1 MEIELMTTPEP
12 MRRDE
17 LLEMASLDAL
27 GMLEADEA
35 AYFSRSFLEA
45 PRMVQDE
52 IRALQASIAS
62 DLQLVSD
69 EEPPAFLRNKV
80 IGAVLEEIDETNKG
94 LAPIASIGS
103 MRNMR
108 TANVGAEDNSQSTH
122 QFAVVQEHLQ
132 VERRAIR
139 VRSMNRSLMAWRA
152 ATVGLAASLLA
163 TFIWVSV
170 IANEA
175 LKVTQ
180 LAQSTQTQKELE
192 QHLGSTWTQ
201 FISAPCKIRI
211 LKPQNAGEN
220 ISGTLWVNPKS
231 GESFLVAHELQSNSD
246 YTVRLKASNGT
257 VITLGKVT
265 GSGKVTGAK
274 FAIADVTKLQFEAIE
289 LIDNAGRVVL
299 VTI

>member
-1 MEIELMTTPEP
+1 
-12 MRRDE
+12 
-17 LLEMASLDAL
+17 
-27 GMLEADEA
+27 
-35 AYFSRSFLEA
+35 
-45 PRMVQDE
+45 MVQDE

-80 IGAVLEEIDETNKG
+80 IGAVLEEIDQASHG
-94 LAPIASIGS
+94 LAPIATIGAL
-103 MRNMR
+103 RNVR
-108 TANVGAEDNSQSTH
+108 VTNSQTDHSFESTNPLNVE
-122 QFAVVQEHLQ
+122 QHLQ

-139 VRSMNRSLMAWRA
+139 SRSMNRTLMAWRA

-163 TFIWVSV
+163 TFMWVSV

-180 LAQSTQTQKELE
+180 LAQSTETRNELGTY
-192 QHLGSTWTQ
+192 LGTTWTQ
-201 FISAPCKIRI
+201 FVSATCKVR
-211 LKPQNAGEN
+211 
-220 ISGTLWVNPKS
+220 TLNPSTTGGNVSASIWINEKS
-231 GESFLVAHELQSNSD
+231 GESFLVAYELQSNSD

-274 FAIADVTKLQFEAIE
+274 FAMADVTKLQFETIE
-289 LIDNAGRVVL
+289 LIDNNGKIILA
-299 VTI
+299 TI

>member
-1 MEIELMTTPEP
+1 MTTPEP

-35 AYFSRSFLEA
+35 AFFSRSFLEA

-80 IGAVLEEIDETNKG
+80 IGAVLEEIDQASHG
-94 LAPIASIGS
+94 LAPIATIGAL
-103 MRNMR
+103 RNVR
-108 TANVGAEDNSQSTH
+108 VTNSQNDHTFESTNSLNVE
-122 QFAVVQEHLQ
+122 QHLQ

-139 VRSMNRSLMAWRA
+139 SRSMNRTLMAWRA

-163 TFIWVSV
+163 TFMWVSV

-180 LAQSTQTQKELE
+180 LAQSTETRNELGTY
-192 QHLGSTWTQ
+192 LGTTWTQ
-201 FISAPCKIRI
+201 FVSATCKVR
-211 LKPQNAGEN
+211 
-220 ISGTLWVNPKS
+220 TLNPSATGGNVSASIWINEKS
-231 GESFLVAHELQSNSD
+231 GESFLVAYELQSNSD

-257 VITLGKVT
+257 FITLGKVT

-274 FAIADVTKLQFEAIE
+274 FAMADVTKLQFETIE
-289 LIDNAGRVVL
+289 LIDNNGKIILA
-299 VTI
+299 TI

>member
-1 MEIELMTTPEP
+1 MEIEPMTIPEP

-35 AYFSRSFLEA
+35 AFFSRSFLEA

-80 IGAVLEEIDETNKG
+80 IGAVLEEIDQASHG
-94 LAPIASIGS
+94 LAPIATIGAL
-103 MRNMR
+103 RNVR
-108 TANVGAEDNSQSTH
+108 VTNSQTDQSFESTNPLNVE
-122 QFAVVQEHLQ
+122 QHLQ

-139 VRSMNRSLMAWRA
+139 SRSMNRTLMAWRA

-163 TFIWVSV
+163 TFMWVSV

-180 LAQSTQTQKELE
+180 LAQSTETRNELGTY
-192 QHLGSTWTQ
+192 LGTTWTQ
-201 FISAPCKIRI
+201 FVSATCKVR
-211 LKPQNAGEN
+211 
-220 ISGTLWVNPKS
+220 TLNPSTTGGNVSASIWINEKS
-231 GESFLVAHELQSNSD
+231 GESFLVAYELQSNSD

-274 FAIADVTKLQFEAIE
+274 FAMADVTKLQFETIE
-289 LIDNAGRVVL
+289 LIDNNGKIILA
-299 VTI
+299 TI

>member
-1 MEIELMTTPEP
+1 MTTPEP

-35 AYFSRSFLEA
+35 AFFSRSFLEA

-80 IGAVLEEIDETNKG
+80 IGAVLEEIDQASHG
-94 LAPIASIGS
+94 LAPIATIGAL
-103 MRNMR
+103 RNVR
-108 TANVGAEDNSQSTH
+108 VTNSQNDHTFESTNRLNDVE
-122 QFAVVQEHLQ
+122 QHLQ

-139 VRSMNRSLMAWRA
+139 SRSMNRTLMAWRA

-163 TFIWVSV
+163 TFMWVSV

-180 LAQSTQTQKELE
+180 LAQSTETRNELGTY
-192 QHLGSTWTQ
+192 LGTTWTQ
-201 FISAPCKIRI
+201 FVSATCKVR
-211 LKPQNAGEN
+211 
-220 ISGTLWVNPKS
+220 TLNPSTTGGNVSASIWINEKS
-231 GESFLVAHELQSNSD
+231 GESFLVAYELQSNSD
-246 YTVRLKASNGT
+246 YTVRLMASNGT

-274 FAIADVTKLQFEAIE
+274 FAMADVTKLQFETIE
-289 LIDNAGRVVL
+289 LIDNKGKIILA
-299 VTI
+299 TI

>member
-1 MEIELMTTPEP
+1 MTTPEP

-35 AYFSRSFLEA
+35 AFFSRSFLEA

-80 IGAVLEEIDETNKG
+80 IGAVLEEIDQASHG
-94 LAPIASIGS
+94 LAPIATIGAL
-103 MRNMR
+103 RNVR
-108 TANVGAEDNSQSTH
+108 VTNSQTDHTFESTNSLNVE
-122 QFAVVQEHLQ
+122 QHLQ

-139 VRSMNRSLMAWRA
+139 SRSMNRTLMAWRA

-163 TFIWVSV
+163 TFMWVSV

-180 LAQSTQTQKELE
+180 LAQSTETRNELGTY
-192 QHLGSTWTQ
+192 LGTTWTQ
-201 FISAPCKIRI
+201 FVSVPCTLRTLNPSTTGGNVSASIWI
-211 LKPQNAGEN
+211 NE
-220 ISGTLWVNPKS
+220 KS
-231 GESFLVAHELQSNSD
+231 GESFLVA
-246 YTVRLKASNGT
+246 
-257 VITLGKVT
+257 
-265 GSGKVTGAK
+265 
-274 FAIADVTKLQFEAIE
+274 
-289 LIDNAGRVVL
+289 
-299 VTI
+299 

>member
-1 MEIELMTTPEP
+1 MEIEPMTTPEP

-35 AYFSRSFLEA
+35 AFFSRSFLEA

-80 IGAVLEEIDETNKG
+80 IGAVLEEIDQASHG
-94 LAPIASIGS
+94 LAPIATIGAL
-103 MRNMR
+103 RNVR
-108 TANVGAEDNSQSTH
+108 VTNSQTDHTFESTNSLNVE
-122 QFAVVQEHLQ
+122 QHLQ

-139 VRSMNRSLMAWRA
+139 SRSMNRTLMAWRA

-163 TFIWVSV
+163 TFMWVSV

-180 LAQSTQTQKELE
+180 LAQSTETRNELGTY
-192 QHLGSTWTQ
+192 LGTTWTQ
-201 FISAPCKIRI
+201 FVSVPCTLRTLNPSTTGGNVSASIWI
-211 LKPQNAGEN
+211 NE
-220 ISGTLWVNPKS
+220 KS
-231 GESFLVAHELQSNSD
+231 GESFLVAYELQSNSD

-257 VITLGKVT
+257 AITLGKVT

-274 FAIADVTKLQFEAIE
+274 FAMADVTKLQFETIE
-289 LIDNAGRVVL
+289 LIDNNGKIILA
-299 VTI
+299 TI

>member
-1 MEIELMTTPEP
+1 MTTPEP

-35 AYFSRSFLEA
+35 AFFSRSFLEA

-80 IGAVLEEIDETNKG
+80 IGAVLEEIDQASHG
-94 LAPIASIGS
+94 LAPIATIGAL
-103 MRNMR
+103 RNVR
-108 TANVGAEDNSQSTH
+108 VTNSQNDHTFESTNRLNDVE
-122 QFAVVQEHLQ
+122 QHLQ

-139 VRSMNRSLMAWRA
+139 SRSMNRTLLAWRA

-163 TFIWVSV
+163 TFMWVSV

-180 LAQSTQTQKELE
+180 LAQSTETRNELGTY
-192 QHLGSTWTQ
+192 LGTTWTQ
-201 FISAPCKIRI
+201 FVSATCKVR
-211 LKPQNAGEN
+211 
-220 ISGTLWVNPKS
+220 TLNPSTTGGNVSASIWINEKS
-231 GESFLVAHELQSNSD
+231 GESFLVAYELQSNSD
-246 YTVRLKASNGT
+246 YTVRLMASNGT

-274 FAIADVTKLQFEAIE
+274 FAMADVTKLQFETIE
-289 LIDNAGRVVL
+289 LIDNKGKIILA
-299 VTI
+299 TI

>member
-1 MEIELMTTPEP
+1 

-35 AYFSRSFLEA
+35 AFFSRSFLEA

-80 IGAVLEEIDETNKG
+80 IGAVLEEIDQASHG
-94 LAPIASIGS
+94 LAPIATIGAL
-103 MRNMR
+103 RNVR
-108 TANVGAEDNSQSTH
+108 VTNSQTDQSFESTNPLNVE
-122 QFAVVQEHLQ
+122 QHLQ

-139 VRSMNRSLMAWRA
+139 SRSMNRTLMAWRA

-163 TFIWVSV
+163 TFMWVSV

-180 LAQSTQTQKELE
+180 LAQSTETRNELGTY
-192 QHLGSTWTQ
+192 LGTTWTQ
-201 FISAPCKIRI
+201 FVSATCKVR
-211 LKPQNAGEN
+211 
-220 ISGTLWVNPKS
+220 TLNPSTTGGNVSASIWINEKS
-231 GESFLVAHELQSNSD
+231 GESFLVAYELQSNSD

-274 FAIADVTKLQFEAIE
+274 FAMADVTKLQFETIE
-289 LIDNAGRVVL
+289 LIDNNGKIILA
-299 VTI
+299 TI